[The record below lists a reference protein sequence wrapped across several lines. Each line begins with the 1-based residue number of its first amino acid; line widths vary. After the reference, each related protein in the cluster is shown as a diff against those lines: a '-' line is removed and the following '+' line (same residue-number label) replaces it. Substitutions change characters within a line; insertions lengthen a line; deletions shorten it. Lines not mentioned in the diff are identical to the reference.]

1 MTLQE
6 ARACVKNTKYIVWSK
21 EESIELQKKL
31 FELGCRW
38 LMTGQSAYITEGPF
52 LFVSE
57 QLLITFTSSDKAEW
71 FDGSQYTIKSPAD
84 IISIKIDQLK
94 EEPKPKKGLKE
105 EPKEEPKQEEDKDPQ
120 MIPGTIY
127 ELPQGYEFR
136 DKEGNLID
144 TTTIVLREK
153 EPKLPSNL
161 ADCCKVL
168 GMKIPETWKD
178 AEPIFGDMSGAIVA
192 YKQLLL
198 FRNAFWKVIG
208 GSKPYNP
215 DWNDVLE
222 KKYCVVYDGD
232 HIRIVTE
239 TSQQRPFAFPEY
251 RHAQFFIKCFS
262 PIFKNAKKVL

>member
-1 MTLQE
+1 MTLEE

-21 EESIELQKKL
+21 EESIQLQKKL
-31 FELGCRW
+31 FEIGCRW
-38 LMTGQSAYITEGPF
+38 LMTGQSAYVTEGPF
-52 LFVSE
+52 LFVNE
-57 QLLITFTSSDKAEW
+57 QLIITFTASDKAEW
-71 FDGSQYTIKSPAD
+71 FDSSQYTIKSSAD
-84 IISIKIDQLK
+84 VISIKIDQ
-94 EEPKPKKGLKE
+94 PKE
-105 EPKEEPKQEEDKDPQ
+105 EPKEEPKPEEDKDLQ
-120 MIPGTIY
+120 LIPGNIY

-178 AEPIFGDMSGAIVA
+178 TEPIFGDMSPAIVA

-198 FRNAFWKVIG
+198 FRNAYWKVIG

-215 DWNDVLE
+215 NWNDILE
-222 KKYCVVYDGD
+222 KKYCVVFDGD
-232 HIRIVTE
+232 HIRVVTE
-239 TSQQRPFAFPEY
+239 TSEQRPFAFPSQNY
-251 RHAQFFIKCFS
+251 AQFFIKCFS